1 MTTHDI
7 RFNDGAAYER
17 FMGRWSQ
24 PVGEQFLDWLAAEP
38 RLAWLDVGC
47 GNGAFT
53 DLLVRRM
60 SPRSVTG
67 LDPSPAQLSFARER
81 FADGVAEFHQGDAM
95 AMPFESAA
103 FDAAVMPLVLFFV
116 PVPEKGVAE
125 MTRVVRP
132 GGHVAAYA
140 WDMEG
145 GGFPYASLLSQ
156 LKAKDIAVPEPPS
169 PQASRLDAMTAL
181 WTGAGLAAV
190 ETTSITVQRTFDSF
204 DHYWTTVL
212 ESPSAGVS
220 LKAMPRET
228 YDALQ
233 QVMRAKLPADADG
246 RITLSGRANAVK
258 GRVKPLSA

>member
-1 MTTHDI
+1 MSTHDI

-24 PVGEQFLDWLAAEP
+24 PVGEQFLDWLAVEP
-38 RLAWLDVGC
+38 GLAWLDVGC

-53 DLLVRRM
+53 DLVVRRM

-67 LDPSPAQLSFARER
+67 LDPSPAQLSFARDR
-81 FADGVAEFHQGDAM
+81 FAGGVAEFHQGDAM
-95 AMPFESAA
+95 AMPFDAGA

-145 GGFPYASLLSQ
+145 GGFPYASLMAE
-156 LKAKDIAVPEPPS
+156 LKALAVAVPEPPS
-169 PQASRLDAMTAL
+169 PQASRLDAMLSL
-181 WTGAGLAAV
+181 WTGAGLAHV
-190 ETTSITVQRTFDSF
+190 ETTAFTVHRTFDSF
-204 DHYWTTVL
+204 EHYWTTVL

-220 LKAMPRET
+220 LKAMPTDAR
-228 YDALQ
+228 DALQ

-258 GRVKPLSA
+258 GRVKALSA